1 MDLRALSD
9 RIEIEDLLTRYATAV
24 DTRDWELYRSVF
36 TADAWIDYRSA
47 GGPVGNLDETVA
59 FLDKALGHFEM
70 TQHLISNIDC
80 HIDGDSAKVSAVF
93 NNPMRLPGGTVW
105 FIGGQY
111 HHEMVRTDR
120 GWQSHRLV
128 EETLWFDRSPV
139 GDLSTGPISKSSDR
153 SLPPA

>member
-1 MDLRALSD
+1 MALRALSD
-9 RIEIEDLLTRYATAV
+9 RIQIEALLTRYATAV
-24 DTRDWELYRSVF
+24 ATCNWELYRSVF

-93 NNPMRLPGGTVW
+93 NNPMRLPGGTAW
-105 FIGGQY
+105 FIGGRY
-111 HHEMVRTDR
+111 HHEMTRTNR

-139 GDLSTGPISKSSDR
+139 GDLTADATNKSSDG
-153 SLPPA
+153 S